1 TPVSP
6 TGRGSWR
13 REGRGAQEPQP
24 TKKKR
29 GETMQDVRNER
40 EYREWVEA
48 KVTHSQSILVEEL
61 LKRGILSI
69 EDVINIY
76 DEEEEEYREVFEW
89 WIVDSWLLDALE
101 REGKPVLRSKYGAWW
116 GRTTTGQNRRH
127 DDVLQRIYR
136 RELKEGRRRES
147 REE

>member
-1 TPVSP
+1 
-6 TGRGSWR
+6 
-13 REGRGAQEPQP
+13 
-24 TKKKR
+24 
-29 GETMQDVRNER
+29 MQDVRNER

-127 DDVLQRIYR
+127 DDVLHRIYR
-136 RELKEGRRRES
+136 RALKEGRRRES

>member
-1 TPVSP
+1 
-6 TGRGSWR
+6 
-13 REGRGAQEPQP
+13 
-24 TKKKR
+24 
-29 GETMQDVRNER
+29 MQDVRNER

-101 REGKPVLRSKYGAWW
+101 SEGKPVLRSKYGAWW

-127 DDVLQRIYR
+127 DDVLHRIYR
-136 RELKEGRRRES
+136 RALKEGRRRES